1 MANYIPGMGHPK
13 LNPKPK
19 PTRVQGPK
27 LEGLGSGFW
36 VLGYRVL
43 PKVKLQGMKKTEN
56 AGLRSVAEDADFGMR
71 AASRMPGNYKAIL
84 YHILKTL

>member
-1 MANYIPGMGHPK
+1 
-13 LNPKPK
+13 
-19 PTRVQGPK
+19 
-27 LEGLGSGFW
+27 
-36 VLGYRVL
+36 
-43 PKVKLQGMKKTEN
+43 MKKTEN